1 MKIAV
6 FGTGPVGQVIAEKLN
21 SLSHDVVLGTR
32 DPKTSLERVDKD
44 SFGRPPLKDWHK
56 EHPTVKVGTFAEAA
70 AHGEFLVNATNG
82 TGTLSALASAGAPD
96 LAGKVLL
103 DIANPLDFSKG
114 FPPSLTVCNTD
125 SLGEQVQ
132 RAYPDVQ
139 VVKSLNT
146 LNTYLMVSPRS
157 LPSTH
162 TIFLSGNDASAKG
175 QVRELLRTFGWRDPE
190 MIDLGDITTAR
201 GTEQLLPIWV
211 RLYGALGHG
220 MFNFNIVMGEV
231 PKES

>member
-1 MKIAV
+1 MKTAV
-6 FGTGPVGQVIAEKLN
+6 FGTGPVGQTIAEKLN
-21 SLSHDVVLGTR
+21 SLGHEVMLGTR
-32 DPKTSLERVDKD
+32 DVKASLQRADKD

-56 EHPTVKVGTFAEAA
+56 EHPTVKIGTFAEAA
-70 AHGEFLVNATNG
+70 LHGEFLVNATNG
-82 TGTLSALASAGAPD
+82 TGTLPALAAAGAAN

-114 FPPSLTVCNTD
+114 FPPALTVCNTD

-132 RAYPDVQ
+132 RAYPDAK

-146 LNTYLMVSPRS
+146 MNTYLMVAPRS

-162 TIFLSGNDASAKG
+162 TVFLSGNDTGAKDR
-175 QVRELLRTFGWRDPE
+175 VRELLRSFGWENNE

-211 RLYGALGHG
+211 RLYGKLGHG
-220 MFNFNIVMGEV
+220 MFNFNIVKGEV
-231 PKES
+231 PK

>member
-6 FGTGPVGQVIAEKLN
+6 FGTGPVGQTIADKLN
-21 SLSHDVVLGTR
+21 SLGHDVVLGTR
-32 DPKTSLERVDKD
+32 DPKASLQRVDKD

-56 EHPTVKVGTFAEAA
+56 EHPTVKIVTFAEAA
-70 AHGEFLVNATNG
+70 ARGEFLVNATNG
-82 TGTLSALASAGAPD
+82 TGTMSALASVGAAN

-114 FPPSLTVCNTD
+114 FPPALTVCNTD

-132 RAYPDVQ
+132 RAYPDVK
-139 VVKSLNT
+139 VVKSMNT
-146 LNTYLMVSPRS
+146 MNTYLMVSPRS

-162 TIFLSGNDASAKG
+162 TVFLSGNDPGAKDR
-175 QVRELLRTFGWRDPE
+175 VRELLRSFGWQDDE

-220 MFNFNIVMGEV
+220 MFNFNIVQGET
-231 PKES
+231 SG